1 MRKKYE
7 MGGTFKTYEIV
18 VVSKELEKD
27 GGRKHRDRFLISAE
41 DEHSAKAAA
50 RRMWYEEFGDGDLM
64 ILEVL
69 TDDEYRDKYLSNTRY
84 EDGGEMLE
92 KTVGQEA
99 ESAVGSYTWARLS
112 EEEKAGVVSELAIDG
127 VIGVQMAE
135 GAVVATGFKV
145 IFTLENGKKVEKI
158 YKTQDEMDE
167 GIADAYIQYNGIT
180 NVSIEEE
187 KPKEKVSLFSV
198 AKKAPEKKKKGS
210 PKPEVQIDGTEGEIE
225 RYYELKEIIDNA
237 KSEQELIGGRL
248 KEAGKDAFLEL
259 YEQNRRKPD
268 NFNIVDGDEE
278 ILFIVMDKYK
288 KVEPEKEAML
298 EKYEGLLEKVTTFKF
313 NPDVLDRVGEKVSE
327 LIMNSDLSEEDKSN
341 LIIKEE
347 TVAIKKG
354 SIDRLMDYKN
364 PSEVFDLIAPIL
376 ALK

>member
-1 MRKKYE
+1 MTE
-7 MGGTFKTYEIV
+7 STFRI
-18 VVSKELEKD
+18 
-27 GGRKHRDRFLISAE
+27 
-41 DEHSAKAAA
+41 
-50 RRMWYEEFGDGDLM
+50 
-64 ILEVL
+64 
-69 TDDEYRDKYLSNTRY
+69 
-84 EDGGEMLE
+84 
-92 KTVGQEA
+92 
-99 ESAVGSYTWARLS
+99 
-112 EEEKAGVVSELAIDG
+112 
-127 VIGVQMAE
+127 
-135 GAVVATGFKV
+135 
-145 IFTLENGKKVEKI
+145 KKVRESTK
-158 YKTQDEMDE
+158 
-167 GIADAYIQYNGIT
+167 
-180 NVSIEEE
+180 
-187 KPKEKVSLFSV
+187 
-198 AKKAPEKKKKGS
+198 
-210 PKPEVQIDGTEGEIE
+210 
-225 RYYELKEIIDNA
+225 
-237 KSEQELIGGRL
+237 QELIGGRL

-354 SIDRLMDYKN
+354 SIDRLMDYED
-364 PSEVFDLIAPIL
+364 PEQIFDLVEPIM